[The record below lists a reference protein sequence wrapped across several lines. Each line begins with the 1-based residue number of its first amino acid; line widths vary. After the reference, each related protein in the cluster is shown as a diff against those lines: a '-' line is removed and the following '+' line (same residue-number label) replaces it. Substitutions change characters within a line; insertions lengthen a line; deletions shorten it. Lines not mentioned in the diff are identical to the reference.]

1 MESVERRP
9 PDRVERFDGDR
20 RVRVLPRALDV
31 FGKASSI
38 EVEFLAPPVDSRG
51 IPITLAS

>member
-1 MESVERRP
+1 VDKRP
-9 PDRVERFDGDR
+9 PARVERLDGDR
-20 RVRVLPRALDV
+20 RARVLPRELNV
-31 FGKASSI
+31 FGNAGSI

>member
-1 MESVERRP
+1 VERL
-9 PDRVERFDGDR
+9 DGDKR
-20 RVRVLPRALDV
+20 ARVLPRALVV
-31 FGKASSI
+31 FGNAGSI